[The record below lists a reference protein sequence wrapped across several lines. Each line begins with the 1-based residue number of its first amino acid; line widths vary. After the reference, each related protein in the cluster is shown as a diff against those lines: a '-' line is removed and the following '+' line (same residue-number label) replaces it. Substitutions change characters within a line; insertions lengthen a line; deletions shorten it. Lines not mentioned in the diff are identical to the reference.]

1 MQFLYNT
8 QNYSHFRKWK
18 KKGYFAESH
27 NFVILMKYKQLPS
40 FSNPLLKGGWVHSAE
55 ISLTLIARLMTLI
68 RAGRKK
74 LFFVTCR
81 ETSLSHFSRT
91 SLVQKIKIGKE
102 VFNGYWF
109 PPPTPLGGK
118 HLSPES
124 LFLQQARQ
132 FFFPAVFIKRQV
144 SQVAELLSILRPRE
158 TPSEPLGRIE
168 CDRWQMTSLDVCRRI
183 TGVKE
188 SPAITD
194 WLAIMKLESLA
205 KKKSLRSLPWQKNL
219 RVTLDLPNNYKEEA
233 ETAMLSISVTNYIA
247 FRAKVLSC
255 LLFFSF
261 LLLPLSLFSIW
272 LTVCVAWPLQRF
284 DRDRQPNTLPQK
296 EKLK

>member
-1 MQFLYNT
+1 
-8 QNYSHFRKWK
+8 
-18 KKGYFAESH
+18 
-27 NFVILMKYKQLPS
+27 MKYKQLPS

-132 FFFPAVFIKRQV
+132 FFFSCCLHQTPGQSSRRASVYITTPGD
-144 SQVAELLSILRPRE
+144 AE
-158 TPSEPLGRIE
+158 
-168 CDRWQMTSLDVCRRI
+168 
-183 TGVKE
+183 
-188 SPAITD
+188 
-194 WLAIMKLESLA
+194 
-205 KKKSLRSLPWQKNL
+205 
-219 RVTLDLPNNYKEEA
+219 
-233 ETAMLSISVTNYIA
+233 
-247 FRAKVLSC
+247 
-255 LLFFSF
+255 
-261 LLLPLSLFSIW
+261 
-272 LTVCVAWPLQRF
+272 
-284 DRDRQPNTLPQK
+284 
-296 EKLK
+296 